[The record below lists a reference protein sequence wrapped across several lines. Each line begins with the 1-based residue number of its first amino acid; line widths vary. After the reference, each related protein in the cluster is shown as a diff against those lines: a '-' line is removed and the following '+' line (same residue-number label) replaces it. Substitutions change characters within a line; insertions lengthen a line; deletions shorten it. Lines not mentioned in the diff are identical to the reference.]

1 MTYKPM
7 PEKVELK
14 PSGIHGYG
22 VLAAEDIGPNYM
34 IGMSHVILF
43 EDGDQKKNIIRTP
56 LGGYINHSDSPNC
69 ERIVKGKYHYIKT
82 IKALKVGQELTVKY
96 KLSKV

>member
-22 VLAAEDIGPNYM
+22 VFAKEDVVENYM

-43 EDGDQKKNIIRTP
+43 EGDGQKKNIIRTP
-56 LGGYINHSDSPNC
+56 FGGYINHDGDPNC

-82 IKALKVGQELTVKY
+82 IKPLKAGQELTVTY
-96 KLSKV
+96 KLSNV

>member
-1 MTYKPM
+1 MTYKPL

-22 VLAAEDIGPNYM
+22 VFTKEDIGPNYM
-34 IGMSHVILF
+34 IGMSHVILL
-43 EDGDQKKNIIRTP
+43 EGDGQTKNIIRTP
-56 LGGYINHSDSPNC
+56 LGGYINHDGDPNC

-82 IKALKVGQELTVKY
+82 IKPLKAGQELTVIY
-96 KLSKV
+96 KLSKI

>member
-7 PEKVELK
+7 PDKVELK

-22 VLAAEDIGPNYM
+22 VFAKEDIGPNYI
-34 IGMSHVILF
+34 IGMSHVILL
-43 EDGDQKKNIIRTP
+43 EGDGQKKNIIRTP
-56 LGGYINHSDSPNC
+56 LGGYINHDGSPNC

-82 IKALKVGQELTVKY
+82 IKPLKVGQELTVEY